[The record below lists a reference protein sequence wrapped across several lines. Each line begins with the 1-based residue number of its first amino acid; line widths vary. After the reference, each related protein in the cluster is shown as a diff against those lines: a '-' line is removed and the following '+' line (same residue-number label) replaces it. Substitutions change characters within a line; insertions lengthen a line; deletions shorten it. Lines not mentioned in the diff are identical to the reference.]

1 MIFFNVSQAKNYLLK
16 NGEIYTLRKPSRKI
30 GVDTAVEGSYTH
42 PKILGLVDIKFVELI
57 TQPDQLALY
66 VNKSGIRS
74 SFEWFEK
81 AQELHKLKTLGLFHV
96 KLLDTKPKI
105 LNSLAIID

>member
-1 MIFFNVSQAKNYLLK
+1 MIFFNIKQVKDFLLK
-16 NGEIYTLRKPSRKI
+16 NGEVYTTRKPSRKT
-30 GVDTAVEGSYTH
+30 GVDLAVEGSYTH

-57 TQPDQLALY
+57 TQPEQLALY
-66 VNKSGIRS
+66 VNKSGLQS
-74 SFEWFEK
+74 PFVWFEK

-105 LNSLAIID
+105 LNRLAIID